1 MVNIVVDCFG
11 GDLSP
16 TANIVGAI
24 SALDENKDIKLILV
38 GNEAVIKTELE
49 QVQICYDESRV
60 EIVDA
65 KDVITCE
72 EQPTDAVK
80 SKPDSSMMRSFAVLR
95 ERGDAMVSIGS
106 TGALLVGSV
115 LKIGRVKGVSRPALS
130 PVLPTISG
138 GNVMFVDVGANADCK
153 EINLVHFALMGSVY
167 MKSVLGVKN
176 PRVALLS
183 NGTEEIKG
191 NELTKAVH
199 SLLKEYPE
207 INFVGNIEARD
218 IISGC
223 CDVVV
228 TDGFS
233 GNISIKSMEGIAN
246 AVFGK
251 LKEEIAKSF
260 TAKLG
265 ALLMKKSLRAVKN
278 TLDYNKKGGA
288 VFLGANKVIVKSHG
302 SSKDTAVKNAVLQAA
317 SACQCNLTDAIAEA
331 VQKYAAFTAST
342 EN

>member
-1 MVNIVVDCFG
+1 MVKIVIDCFG
-11 GDLSP
+11 GDRSP
-16 TANIVGAI
+16 EVNISGAVA
-24 SALDENKDIKLILV
+24 ALNENENLYLILV
-38 GNEAVIKTELE
+38 GDEKKIFSEL
-49 QVQICYDESRV
+49 YDSGKYFFDSSRI

-65 KDVITCE
+65 KDVISCE
-72 EQPTDAVK
+72 EQPTEAIK
-80 SKPDSSMMRSFAVLR
+80 GKPDSSMVRSFAVLK

-115 LKIGRVKGVSRPALS
+115 LKIGRVKGVSRPALA

-138 GNVMFVDVGANADCK
+138 GNVLFVDAGANADCK
-153 EINLVHFALMGSVY
+153 DVNLLHFALMGSAY
-167 MKSVLGVKN
+167 MKTVAGIDN

-183 NGTEEIKG
+183 NGPEEVKG

-199 SLLKEYPE
+199 SLLKRSSG

-218 IISGC
+218 ILSGC
-223 CDVVV
+223 CDVIV

-233 GNISIKSMEGIAN
+233 GNVAIKSMEAVAE

-251 LKEEIAKSF
+251 LKEEIDKSF
-260 TAKLG
+260 SAKIG

-288 VFLGANKVIVKSHG
+288 VFLGASKVIVKSHG
-302 SSKDTAVKNAVLQAA
+302 SSKADAVKAAILQAA
-317 SACQCNLTDAIAEA
+317 VACENNLTDEISRAI
-331 VQKYAAFTAST
+331 S
-342 EN
+342 ENVVSEPSES

>member
-1 MVNIVVDCFG
+1 MSKIVVDCFG
-11 GDLSP
+11 GDFSP
-16 TANIVGAI
+16 SVNVTGAI
-24 SALDENKDIKLILV
+24 AALKENKDISLILV
-38 GNEAVIKTELE
+38 GDETSITRELE
-49 QVQICYDESRV
+49 SIKGVYDSNRV

-65 KDVITCE
+65 KEVISCE
-72 EQPTDAVK
+72 EQPTEAIK
-80 SKPDSSMMRSFAVLR
+80 TKTDSSMVRSFAVLR
-95 ERGDAMVSIGS
+95 ERADAMVSIGS

-130 PVLPTISG
+130 PLLPTLDG
-138 GNVMFVDVGANADCK
+138 GNVLFVDAGANADCK

-167 MKSVLGVKN
+167 MQKILGVKN

-199 SLLKEYPE
+199 ELLKNYPAL
-207 INFVGNIEARD
+207 NFVGNIEARD
-218 IISGC
+218 ILSGT

-233 GNISIKSMEGIAN
+233 GNICIKSMEGVAG

-251 LKEEIAKSF
+251 MKEEVGKSFIAKI
-260 TAKLG
+260 G
-265 ALLMKKSLRAVKN
+265 ALFMKKSLRAVKN

-288 VFLGANKVIVKSHG
+288 VFLGANKVIIKSHG
-302 SSKDTAVKNAVLQAA
+302 SSKETAIKNAVLQAA
-317 SACQCNLTDAIAEA
+317 SACSGNLTEAIAES
-331 VQKYAAFTAST
+331 VKKYADYST
-342 EN
+342 SEN